1 MKAIVL
7 MNMGGARNEE
17 ELKEF
22 LFNMFRDK
30 RIISSPIRYFLAPL
44 IANLRYKKVWQNYQ
58 KIGGSRIYDIT
69 ENIVKKLK
77 IDGYDVLYSMRYTKP
92 NLKDLNLEK
101 YSEIIF
107 LPLYP
112 HYSFTTYQSSVDEI
126 ESLNLKIPYKI
137 IKPFYKH
144 PKFNNLIKENILN
157 YIDNPKNWN
166 LIFSAH
172 GLPKS
177 IIKKGDSY
185 EKEINDHVNILKQ
198 LLPEFKSITL
208 TYQSRFGP
216 TEWLKPYL
224 HEELTKYKNEN
235 VLIYPISFMIDN
247 SETDLELKVEYKHIA
262 DDIGIKNYKVVNCPN
277 DNEKTIEFLKEL
289 INESCNPKS

>member
-208 TYQSRFGP
+208 AYQSRFGP

>member
-1 MKAIVL
+1 MKAVVL
-7 MNMGGARNEE
+7 MNMGGARSAK

-22 LFNMFRDK
+22 LFNMFIDK
-30 RIISSPIRYFLAPL
+30 RIINSPLRYFLAPL
-44 IANLRYKKVWQNYQ
+44 ISNLRYKKVWVNYE

-69 ENIVKKLK
+69 ENLAKKLK
-77 IDGYDVLYSMRYTKP
+77 NENYDILYSMRYTKP
-92 NLKDLNLEK
+92 NLKDIDLNK
-101 YSEIIF
+101 YEEIIF

-126 ESLNLKIPYKI
+126 EVLKFKKPYKI
-137 IKPFYKH
+137 IKPFYKNK
-144 PKFNNLIKENILN
+144 KFNEIIRENILN
-157 YIDNPKNWN
+157 SIDNPNKWN

-177 IIKKGDSY
+177 IIKKGDTY
-185 EKEINDHVNILKQ
+185 EKEVNEHVKILKQ

-208 TYQSRFGP
+208 AYQSRFGP

-224 HEELTKYKNEN
+224 HEELQKYKNEN

-247 SETDLELKVEYKHIA
+247 SETDLELKVEYAHLAKEV
-262 DDIGIKNYKVVNCPN
+262 GIKNYKVVDCPN
-277 DNEKTIEFLKEL
+277 DNKKTIEFLKEL
-289 INESCNPKS
+289 IDEGCNSKG